1 MKCVLIPSA
10 LTLCASAAA
19 LASPTLQFDVNTI
32 GIQARDSGGANSA
45 FGGLTHTG
53 SVNFSYSSFT
63 ALQGMFVQN
72 TSFGPWIDQG
82 FSGTLS
88 GFTGVVT
95 LDNGMVTGGSISLSV
110 NGNSDTYSAQI
121 VPGVGRVR
129 PYVGGGYTVQ
139 GLTFAG
145 FFSDA
150 LFGNVDVTEWF
161 NGNGGIFGSF
171 LEFNFDPNTD
181 GGGFAD
187 VDIFADAV
195 PLPAT
200 AWAGL
205 GTMAGM
211 VAVQWVRRRK

>member
-1 MKCVLIPSA
+1 MKSVLIPSA
-10 LTLCASAAA
+10 MTLCVSATA

-32 GIQARDSGGANSA
+32 GIQARDGAGASSA

-53 SVNFSYSSFT
+53 SVNFTYTSFT
-63 ALQGMFVQN
+63 SLAGMFVQN
-72 TSFGPWIDQG
+72 SSFGVWDNQG
-82 FSGTLS
+82 FSGSLS
-88 GFTGVVT
+88 GFNGTVT
-95 LDNGMVTGGSISLSV
+95 LDSGMVTGGSITLSV
-110 NGNSDTYSAQI
+110 NGSSDSYTAQI

-150 LFGNVDVTEWF
+150 QFGNVDVTQWF
-161 NGNGGIFGSF
+161 NNNGGLFGSF
-171 LEFNFDPNTD
+171 LEFNFEPDPN

-187 VDIFADAV
+187 MDLFTDAV